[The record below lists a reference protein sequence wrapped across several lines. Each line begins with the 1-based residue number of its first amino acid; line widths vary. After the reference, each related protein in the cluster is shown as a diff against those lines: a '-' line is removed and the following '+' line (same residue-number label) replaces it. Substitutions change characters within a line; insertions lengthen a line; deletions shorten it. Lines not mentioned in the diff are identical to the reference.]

1 MNRNFDFH
9 WDEGGSSDLPCAET
23 YNGGAAFSEIESRI
37 IRDTILGIANQ
48 TMVYLTVHSYGQ
60 YWLTPWGYTADLPAN
75 YDQLYDLAVRA
86 VDKLTAV
93 YGTQYTI
100 GSSTNVLYVNTGP
113 SDDWAMGGAGIPYA
127 YTLELRDTG
136 KYGFELPA
144 EYQVYQVKAKDRVSF
159 DVLVKLYNE
168 RSDVYDF
175 WTEPRYVDFTTD
187 VMVPPAFT
195 KTFVDVLE
203 AFNMEYHIKID
214 DVQHF
219 SRWDKA
225 QLKHFSLCAMQIYEF
240 VNEIAATY
248 PNLVTVTSTGLS
260 YLGNDMPILK
270 ISTGGS
276 GKNAIFAEGVGDW
289 VIVKKKNTGN
299 FDYYWNT
306 GGSTSIECG
315 ETYHGGAAFS
325 QVEARN
331 VRDAMLSVANQTKV
345 YFSFHSYGQYWL
357 TPWGYTSAL
366 PDDYQDLSGSMS
378 PLEDQDKLLDEALS
392 VVKVQA
398 LQMKRCL
405 DKRKLMDALKHA
417 STMLGELRTSLLSP
431 KSYYE
436 LYMAICDELQ
446 HLEMYLLDEFQN
458 GRKVADLYEL
468 VQYAGNIIPR
478 LYLLVTVG
486 VVYIKTNEQSRRD
499 ILRDLVEMCRG
510 VQHPLRGLF
519 LRNYLL
525 QCTRNLLPDLA
536 ENDPLATESY
546 GNVRD
551 AVDFIQLN
559 FSEMNKLWVRMAYQ
573 GHSRDKER
581 RERERQELRLL
592 VGTNLVRLA
601 QLDSV
606 DVELYKKVV
615 LPGILEQVVSCRDA
629 LAQEYLMECI
639 IQVFPD
645 EVHLDTLHTYLKAC
659 AELHTDVK
667 VHVILVALVERLAAY
682 GQRQQ
687 ALGQPPIPPHIPLF
701 DIFSDQIGNIAQAR
715 PEMPSENLVSLQ
727 VSLISLAFRCYPEKI
742 NLVDKVLESTLVALD
757 KIAVEKVD
765 FDSALGKELNRLLRM
780 PISHYNSLVTLLQLP
795 HFGQVLQRLD
805 FNGRKSVALHL
816 VNNALDNETYITTQE
831 HVDAVLNMLA
841 PLICDQPDQVL
852 TGQDA
857 EDFAEEQNLMAR
869 MIHLLAAEDTDLD
882 QQYRMLTSARK
893 QFGAGGARRIPF
905 TLPPLIYE
913 AFKLARKYFDVRQ
926 EDELWEKKCEKI
938 FTFCHQ
944 CIAALV
950 KAELAELPLRL
961 FLQGALAAS
970 QIIFGTHETLAYEFI
985 SQAFTLYEEEISD
998 SKAQFAALTL
1008 MAASLEKLD
1017 CFSEE
1022 NSAPVRSKC
1031 ALLASAL
1038 LRKPDQ
1044 CRALILVSNL
1054 FWSSTTKEL
1063 EGKPMRDGKKV
1074 LECLRKAGKV
1084 ATECL
1089 DPGVQAQLI
1098 VELVNVYVHFFHQGN
1113 QHITVTHI
1121 NELISKVRQDLLPQ
1135 LENSDEK
1142 ELIERHLGAS
1152 CEMLRHRRD
1161 NPSTTSDTPSYQ
1173 GIILD

>member
-225 QLKHFSLCAMQIYEF
+225 QLKHFSLYAMQIYEF

-248 PNLVTVTSTGLS
+248 PNLVTVTSTGQS

-276 GKNAIFAEGVGDW
+276 GKNAIFAEG
-289 VIVKKKNTGN
+289 GN

>member
-1 MNRNFDFH
+1 MNFVKISTGGTGKKAIFVDGGIHAREWISPAYVTWLIRELVENYAAHPQYVDNIDWYIMPVINPDGYRHTFAANGDRLWRKTRAPNAGSQCIGTDMNRNFGFH
-9 WDEGGSSDLPCAET
+9 WDEGGSSDLPCGET
-23 YNGGAAFSEIESRI
+23 YNGGAPFSAIESQI
-37 IRDTILGIANQ
+37 VRDAILSVASQ
-48 TMVYLTVHSYGQ
+48 SVVYLTVHSYGQ
-60 YWLTPWGYTADLPAN
+60 YWLTPWGYTPEYPADYP
-75 YDQLYDLAVRA
+75 QLYDLAVRA

-100 GSSTNVLYVNTGP
+100 GTSTNVLYIASGG
-113 SDDWAMGGAGIPYA
+113 SDDWAKGGAGIPYS
-127 YTLELRDTG
+127 YTVELRDTG
-136 KYGFELPA
+136 KFGFELPA
-144 EYQVYQVKAKDRVSF
+144 
-159 DVLVKLYNE
+159 
-168 RSDVYDF
+168 
-175 WTEPRYVDFTTD
+175 TT
-187 VMVPPAFT
+187 VINTLALLK
-195 KTFVDVLE
+195 KT
-203 AFNMEYHIKID
+203 H
-214 DVQHF
+214 
-219 SRWDKA
+219 
-225 QLKHFSLCAMQIYEF
+225 
-240 VNEIAATY
+240 NEIAFGIGVLRSVSFRY
-248 PNLVTVTSTGLS
+248 PKTLR
-260 YLGNDMPILK
+260 
-270 ISTGGS
+270 
-276 GKNAIFAEGVGDW
+276 W
-289 VIVKKKNTGN
+289 
-299 FDYYWNT
+299 
-306 GGSTSIECG
+306 
-315 ETYHGGAAFS
+315 
-325 QVEARN
+325 
-331 VRDAMLSVANQTKV
+331 
-345 YFSFHSYGQYWL
+345 
-357 TPWGYTSAL
+357 
-366 PDDYQDLSGSMS
+366 SGSMS

-536 ENDPLATESY
+536 ESDPLATESY

-727 VSLISLAFRCYPEKI
+727 VSLISLAFRCYPDQI

-765 FDSALGKELNRLLRM
+765 FDSSLGKELNRLLRM
-780 PISHYNSLVTLLQLP
+780 PVSHYNSLVTLLQLP

-805 FNGRKSVALHL
+805 FNGRKSIALHL
-816 VNNALDNETYITTQE
+816 VNNALDNETHITTQE

-852 TGQDA
+852 AGQDA

-869 MIHLLAAEDTDLD
+869 LIHLLAAEESDLD

-1098 VELVNVYVHFFHQGN
+1098 VELVNAYVHFFHQGN

-1161 NPSTTSDTPSYQ
+1161 NPSTTSDAPSYQ
-1173 GIILD
+1173 GIVLD

>member
-1 MNRNFDFH
+1 MPVVNPDGYRYTFAADGNRLWRKNRKPNLDSACIGTDMNRNFDFH

-23 YNGGAAFSEIESRI
+23 YNGGAAFSEIESQI

-100 GSSTNVLYVNTGP
+100 GSSTNVLYINTGP

-127 YTLELRDTG
+127 YTIELRDTG
-136 KYGFELPA
+136 KFGFELPA

-159 DVLVKLYNE
+159 DALVKLYNE
-168 RSDVYDF
+168 RSDIYDF
-175 WTEPRYVDFTTD
+175 WKEPRNVDFTAD
-187 VMVPPAFT
+187 VMVPPAFK
-195 KTFVDVLE
+195 KTFIDLLE
-203 AFNMEYHIKID
+203 VFSMEYHIKID
-214 DVQHF
+214 DVQQEIEQ
-219 SRWDKA
+219 SRRDIAPPLVPKKA
-225 QLKHFSLCAMQIYEF
+225 LQRTQGSPRYSLDWTSYSDLPAIYEF
-240 VNEIAATY
+240 VNEMAAAY
-248 PNLVTVTSTGLS
+248 PNLVTVTSTGQS
-260 YLGNDMPILK
+260 YQGNDMPILK

-276 GKNAIFAEGVGDW
+276 GKNAIFAEGVQFFPMPTMS
-289 VIVKKKNTGN
+289 K
-299 FDYYWNT
+299 
-306 GGSTSIECG
+306 
-315 ETYHGGAAFS
+315 
-325 QVEARN
+325 
-331 VRDAMLSVANQTKV
+331 
-345 YFSFHSYGQYWL
+345 
-357 TPWGYTSAL
+357 
-366 PDDYQDLSGSMS
+366 SGSMS

-727 VSLISLAFRCYPEKI
+727 VSLISLAFRCYPEQI
-742 NLVDKVLESTLVALD
+742 NLVDKVLESTLIALD

-780 PISHYNSLVTLLQLP
+780 PVSHYNSLVTLLQLP

-805 FNGRKSVALHL
+805 FNGRKSIALHL

-869 MIHLLAAEDTDLD
+869 MIHLLAAEETDLD

-913 AFKLARKYFDVRQ
+913 AFKLARKYFHVRQ

-1142 ELIERHLGAS
+1142 ELIERHLGAT

-1161 NPSTTSDTPSYQ
+1161 NPSTTSDAPSYQ
-1173 GIILD
+1173 GIVLD

>member
-1 MNRNFDFH
+1 MSRAKY
-9 WDEGGSSDLPCAET
+9 EKRLEKLV
-23 YNGGAAFSEIESRI
+23 EIEEKRLNKRKDGTTQSKKRPAKDKKRAQKAVNKLEMIYENDLIQMERI
-37 IRDTILGIANQ
+37 LKGPRSKMDDFLTIHAGTSDENLRKEIEETIQSYEAAENVVVKAAENEIALKQ
-48 TMVYLTVHSYGQ
+48 
-60 YWLTPWGYTADLPAN
+60 
-75 YDQLYDLAVRA
+75 
-86 VDKLTAV
+86 DKLAKARELLLKPNEIKNEPRTDDPEKTAE
-93 YGTQYTI
+93 
-100 GSSTNVLYVNTGP
+100 STEIET
-113 SDDWAMGGAGIPYA
+113 A
-127 YTLELRDTG
+127 
-136 KYGFELPA
+136 LPRA
-144 EYQVYQVKAKDRVSF
+144 DEIEPAALAQIAPNKSPESVDIQKFITFF
-159 DVLVKLYNE
+159 DVL
-168 RSDVYDF
+168 
-175 WTEPRYVDFTTD
+175 
-187 VMVPPAFT
+187 
-195 KTFVDVLE
+195 
-203 AFNMEYHIKID
+203 IKK
-214 DVQHF
+214 F
-219 SRWDKA
+219 K
-225 QLKHFSLCAMQIYEF
+225 KPYG
-240 VNEIAATY
+240 Y
-248 PNLVTVTSTGLS
+248 PNAH
-260 YLGNDMPILK
+260 D
-270 ISTGGS
+270 
-276 GKNAIFAEGVGDW
+276 
-289 VIVKKKNTGN
+289 VK
-299 FDYYWNT
+299 
-306 GGSTSIECG
+306 
-315 ETYHGGAAFS
+315 
-325 QVEARN
+325 
-331 VRDAMLSVANQTKV
+331 
-345 YFSFHSYGQYWL
+345 
-357 TPWGYTSAL
+357 
-366 PDDYQDLSGSMS
+366 GSMS

-869 MIHLLAAEDTDLD
+869 MIHLLAAEETDLD

-913 AFKLARKYFDVRQ
+913 AFKLARKYFDFRQ

-1098 VELVNVYVHFFHQGN
+1098 VELINVYVHFFHQGN

-1161 NPSTTSDTPSYQ
+1161 NPSTTSDAPSYQ

>member
-1 MNRNFDFH
+1 MRFIF
-9 WDEGGSSDLPCAET
+9 
-23 YNGGAAFSEIESRI
+23 
-37 IRDTILGIANQ
+37 
-48 TMVYLTVHSYGQ
+48 VLTFF
-60 YWLTPWGYTADLPAN
+60 TASALATQRR
-75 YDQLYDLAVRA
+75 YD
-86 VDKLTAV
+86 
-93 YGTQYTI
+93 G
-100 GSSTNVLYVNTGP
+100 
-113 SDDWAMGGAGIPYA
+113 
-127 YTLELRDTG
+127 
-136 KYGFELPA
+136 
-144 EYQVYQVKAKDRVSF
+144 YQVYQVKAKDRVSF
-159 DVLVKLYNE
+159 DALVTLYNE
-168 RSDVYDF
+168 RSDIYDF
-175 WTEPRYVDFTTD
+175 WTEPRNVDVNID
-187 VMVPPAFT
+187 IMVPPAYT
-195 KTFVDVLE
+195 KTLVDLLK
-203 AFNMEYHIKID
+203 AFDMEYH
-214 DVQHF
+214 
-219 SRWDKA
+219 
-225 QLKHFSLCAMQIYEF
+225 IYEF
-240 VNEIAATY
+240 VNEMAATY
-248 PNLVTVTSTGLS
+248 PNLVTLTSTGQS
-260 YLGNDMPILK
+260 YLGNEMPILK

-276 GKNAIFAEGVGDW
+276 GKNAIFAEGGIHAREWISPAFVTWLIRELVENYASHPQYLDNIDWYIMPVLNPDGYTYTFSPTGDRLWRKNRAPNSGVCVGTDL
-289 VIVKKKNTGN
+289 NRN

-331 VRDAMLSVANQTKV
+331 VRDAMLAVANQTKV

-366 PDDYQDLSGSMS
+366 PDDYQDLYDLAQRAVDQLTAVEGTIYTIGTSTNLLGLASGCSDDWAKSGSMS

-458 GRKVADLYEL
+458 GRRVADLYEL

-525 QCTRNLLPDLA
+525 QCTRNLLPDLT

-667 VHVILVALVERLAAY
+667 VHIILVALVERLAAY

-727 VSLISLAFRCYPEKI
+727 VSLISLAFRCYPEQI
-742 NLVDKVLESTLVALD
+742 NLVDKVLESTLIALD

-765 FDSALGKELNRLLRM
+765 FDSALGKEVNRLLRM
-780 PISHYNSLVTLLQLP
+780 PVSHYNSLVTLLRLP

-805 FNGRKSVALHL
+805 FNGRKSIALHL

-841 PLICDQPDQVL
+841 PLICDQPDQTL
-852 TGQDA
+852 AGQDA

-869 MIHLLAAEDTDLD
+869 MIHLLAAEETDLD
-882 QQYRMLTSARK
+882 QQYRMLTAARK

-1098 VELVNVYVHFFHQGN
+1098 VELVNAYVHFFHQGN
-1113 QHITVTHI
+1113 QHITITHI
-1121 NELISKVRQDLLPQ
+1121 NELIGKVRQDLLPQ

-1161 NPSTTSDTPSYQ
+1161 NPSTTSDAPSYQ
-1173 GIILD
+1173 GIVLD

>member
-1 MNRNFDFH
+1 MR
-9 WDEGGSSDLPCAET
+9 LPIVL
-23 YNGGAAFSEIESRI
+23 AFF
-37 IRDTILGIANQ
+37 IASALATQ
-48 TMVYLTVHSYGQ
+48 RR
-60 YWLTPWGYTADLPAN
+60 
-75 YDQLYDLAVRA
+75 YD
-86 VDKLTAV
+86 
-93 YGTQYTI
+93 G
-100 GSSTNVLYVNTGP
+100 
-113 SDDWAMGGAGIPYA
+113 
-127 YTLELRDTG
+127 
-136 KYGFELPA
+136 
-144 EYQVYQVKAKDRVSF
+144 YQVYQVKAKDKVSF
-159 DVLVKLYNE
+159 DVLVRLYNE
-168 RSDVYDF
+168 RSDIYDF
-175 WTEPRYVDFTTD
+175 WTEPRNVDFTSD

-195 KTFVDVLE
+195 KTFVDLLE
-203 AFNMEYHIKID
+203 AFNMEYRIKID
-214 DVQHF
+214 DVQHEIEQ
-219 SRWDKA
+219 SRRDIAKPLVTRKA
-225 QLKHFSLCAMQIYEF
+225 LRSPGTPRYSLDWTSYSDLPAIYEF
-240 VNEIAATY
+240 VNEMAATY
-248 PNLVTVTSTGLS
+248 PSLVTVTSTGQS
-260 YLGNDMPILK
+260 HLGNDMPILK

-276 GKNAIFAEGVGDW
+276 GKNAIFAEG
-289 VIVKKKNTGN
+289 GN

-366 PDDYQDLSGSMS
+366 PDDYQDLYDLAQSAVDKLTAVEGTPYTIGTSTNLLGLASGCSDDWAKGGAGIKYSYTVEMRDTGKFGFQLPADTIVPMPTMSKSGSMS

-659 AELHTDVK
+659 AELHADVK

-701 DIFSDQIGNIAQAR
+701 DIFSDQIGYIAQAR

-742 NLVDKVLESTLVALD
+742 ALVDKVLESTLVALD

-805 FNGRKSVALHL
+805 FNGRKSVALYL

-831 HVDAVLNMLA
+831 QVDAVLNMLA

-852 TGQDA
+852 TGLDV

-869 MIHLLAAEDTDLD
+869 MIHLLAAEEIDLD

-1113 QHITVTHI
+1113 HHITVTQI

-1152 CEMLRHRRD
+1152 CEMLRYRRD
-1161 NPSTTSDTPSYQ
+1161 NPSTTSDAPSYQ
-1173 GIILD
+1173 GIVLD

>member
-1 MNRNFDFH
+1 MPVINPDGYRFTHAAGGDRLWRKNRDQNPGSTCIGTDMNRNFGFH
-9 WDEGGSSDLPCAET
+9 WDEGGSSDLPCSDT
-23 YNGGAAFSEIESRI
+23 YNGGTAFSEIESQI
-37 IRDTILGIANQ
+37 VRDTVLSIADQ
-48 TMVYLTVHSYGQ
+48 TKVYLTVHSYGQ
-60 YWLTPWGYTADLPAN
+60 YWLYPWGYTSALPDDVA
-75 YDQLYDLAVRA
+75 QLTSPLEAVM
-86 VDKLTAV
+86 
-93 YGTQYTI
+93 
-100 GSSTNVLYVNTGP
+100 TGP
-113 SDDWAMGGAGIPYA
+113 REVLESPILTLLNSVILVPSVSCYPQVMKLLFLLGLFFVTVFASQKRYDW
-127 YTLELRDTG
+127 
-136 KYGFELPA
+136 
-144 EYQVYQVKAKDRVSF
+144 YQVYQVKATDRASF
-159 DVLVKLYNE
+159 DVLAKLYNE
-168 RSDVYDF
+168 RSDIYDF
-175 WTEPRYVDFTTD
+175 WTEPRNVDLTVD
-187 VMVPPAFT
+187 VMDRLWR
-195 KTFVDVLE
+195 K
-203 AFNMEYHIKID
+203 NR
-214 DVQHF
+214 
-219 SRWDKA
+219 S
-225 QLKHFSLCAMQIYEF
+225 
-240 VNEIAATY
+240 
-248 PNLVTVTSTGLS
+248 PN
-260 YLGNDMPILK
+260 
-270 ISTGGS
+270 S
-276 GKNAIFAEGVGDW
+276 GACIGTDLNR
-289 VIVKKKNTGN
+289 N
-299 FDYYWNT
+299 FDFYWNT
-306 GGSTSIECG
+306 GGSSSLECA

-357 TPWGYTSAL
+357 TPWGYTSDY
-366 PDDYQDLSGSMS
+366 PEDYQQLYDLASGSMS

-525 QCTRNLLPDLA
+525 QCTRNLLPDLT
-536 ENDPLATESY
+536 EEDPLATESY

-606 DVELYKKVV
+606 DVELYKKIV

-659 AELHTDVK
+659 AELHSDVK

-727 VSLISLAFRCYPEKI
+727 VSLISLAFRCYPEQI

-765 FDSALGKELNRLLRM
+765 FDSSLGKELNRLLRM
-780 PISHYNSLVTLLQLP
+780 PVSHYNSLVTLLDLP

-805 FNGRKSVALHL
+805 FNGRKSIALHL
-816 VNNALDNETYITTQE
+816 VNNALDNETYITTQD
-831 HVDAVLNMLA
+831 HVDAVLSMLA

-852 TGQDA
+852 AGQDA

-869 MIHLLAAEDTDLD
+869 MIHLLAAEESDLD

-913 AFKLARKYFDVRQ
+913 AFKLARRYFDVRQ

-1008 MAASLEKLD
+1008 MAATLEKLD

-1098 VELVNVYVHFFHQGN
+1098 VELVNAYVHFFHQGN
-1113 QHITVTHI
+1113 QHITVTHV

-1161 NPSTTSDTPSYQ
+1161 NPSSNSDTPSYQ
-1173 GIILD
+1173 GIILE

>member
-1 MNRNFDFH
+1 M
-9 WDEGGSSDLPCAET
+9 
-23 YNGGAAFSEIESRI
+23 
-37 IRDTILGIANQ
+37 Q
-48 TMVYLTVHSYGQ
+48 
-60 YWLTPWGYTADLPAN
+60 
-75 YDQLYDLAVRA
+75 YDLAVRA

-225 QLKHFSLCAMQIYEF
+225 QLKHFSLYAMQIYEF

-276 GKNAIFAEGVGDW
+276 GKNAIFAEGGLASGCSDDW
-289 VIVKKKNTGN
+289 AK
-299 FDYYWNT
+299 
-306 GGSTSIECG
+306 
-315 ETYHGGAAFS
+315 GGAGIKYS
-325 QVEARN
+325 YTVEMRDTGRFGFQLPADFQNETICTVLIRQLNMRGTVHNLLVGKARFICTIIP
-331 VRDAMLSVANQTKV
+331 MPTMSK
-345 YFSFHSYGQYWL
+345 
-357 TPWGYTSAL
+357 
-366 PDDYQDLSGSMS
+366 SGSMS

>member
-1 MNRNFDFH
+1 M
-9 WDEGGSSDLPCAET
+9 S
-23 YNGGAAFSEIESRI
+23 
-37 IRDTILGIANQ
+37 
-48 TMVYLTVHSYGQ
+48 
-60 YWLTPWGYTADLPAN
+60 
-75 YDQLYDLAVRA
+75 
-86 VDKLTAV
+86 K
-93 YGTQYTI
+93 
-100 GSSTNVLYVNTGP
+100 
-113 SDDWAMGGAGIPYA
+113 
-127 YTLELRDTG
+127 
-136 KYGFELPA
+136 
-144 EYQVYQVKAKDRVSF
+144 
-159 DVLVKLYNE
+159 
-168 RSDVYDF
+168 
-175 WTEPRYVDFTTD
+175 
-187 VMVPPAFT
+187 
-195 KTFVDVLE
+195 
-203 AFNMEYHIKID
+203 
-214 DVQHF
+214 
-219 SRWDKA
+219 
-225 QLKHFSLCAMQIYEF
+225 
-240 VNEIAATY
+240 
-248 PNLVTVTSTGLS
+248 
-260 YLGNDMPILK
+260 
-270 ISTGGS
+270 
-276 GKNAIFAEGVGDW
+276 
-289 VIVKKKNTGN
+289 
-299 FDYYWNT
+299 
-306 GGSTSIECG
+306 
-315 ETYHGGAAFS
+315 
-325 QVEARN
+325 
-331 VRDAMLSVANQTKV
+331 
-345 YFSFHSYGQYWL
+345 
-357 TPWGYTSAL
+357 
-366 PDDYQDLSGSMS
+366 SGSMS

-486 VVYIKTNEQSRRD
+486 VVYIKTAEQSKRD
-499 ILRDLVEMCRG
+499 ILRDVVEMCRG

-525 QCTRNLLPDLA
+525 QCTRNLLPDTPDTDL
-536 ENDPLATESY
+536 ETSEIH

-551 AVDFIQLN
+551 AVDFVMMN

-573 GHSRDKER
+573 GHSRDKDR

-606 DVELYKKVV
+606 DNELYKKVV

-659 AELHTDVK
+659 AELHPDVK

-687 ALGQPPIPPHIPLF
+687 ALGQPPIPAHIPLF
-701 DIFSDQIGNIAQAR
+701 EIFSDQIGNIAQAR
-715 PEMPSENLVSLQ
+715 PEMPPENLVSLQ
-727 VSLISLAFRCYPEKI
+727 VSLISLAFRCYPDQI

-757 KIAVEKVD
+757 KISIEKVD
-765 FDSALGKELNRLLRM
+765 SETPLGKELNRLLGM
-780 PISHYNSLVTLLQLP
+780 PVSHYNSLVTLLQLP
-795 HFGQVLQRLD
+795 HFGKVLQRLD
-805 FNGRKSVALHL
+805 YNGRKAIALHL
-816 VNNALDNETYITTQE
+816 VNNALDNETVIATQE
-831 HVDAVLNMLA
+831 HVEAVLSMLA
-841 PLICDQPDQVL
+841 PLICDQTDQVA

-869 MIHLLAAEDTDLD
+869 MIHLLSAEDSDLD

-893 QFGAGGARRIPF
+893 QFGAGGPRRIPF

-913 AFKLARKYFDVRQ
+913 AFKLARKYFDARQ
-926 EDELWEKKCEKI
+926 QDELWQKKCEKI

-944 CIAALV
+944 CIAGLV
-950 KAELAELPLRL
+950 KAELADLPLRL
-961 FLQGALAAS
+961 FLQAALA
-970 QIIFGTHETLAYEFI
+970 ICKIPFETHETLAYEFV

-1008 MAASLEKLD
+1008 MAATLEKLD
-1017 CFSEE
+1017 CFGEE

-1054 FWSSTTKEL
+1054 FWSSTTREL
-1063 EGKPMRDGKKV
+1063 EGKPMHDGKKV
-1074 LECLRKAGKV
+1074 LECLRKAVKV

-1089 DPGVQAQLI
+1089 DPAVQAQLI
-1098 VELVNVYVHFFHQGN
+1098 VELINAYVHFFHQGN
-1113 QHITVTHI
+1113 QHITINHV
-1121 NELISKVRQDLLPQ
+1121 NELISKVRQGLLPQ

-1142 ELIERHLGAS
+1142 ELIERHLATTS
-1152 CEMLRHRRD
+1152 EMLRHRRD
-1161 NPSTTSDTPSYQ
+1161 NPSNSGDAPSYQ
-1173 GIILD
+1173 GLVLE

>member
-1 MNRNFDFH
+1 M
-9 WDEGGSSDLPCAET
+9 
-23 YNGGAAFSEIESRI
+23 
-37 IRDTILGIANQ
+37 
-48 TMVYLTVHSYGQ
+48 
-60 YWLTPWGYTADLPAN
+60 
-75 YDQLYDLAVRA
+75 
-86 VDKLTAV
+86 
-93 YGTQYTI
+93 
-100 GSSTNVLYVNTGP
+100 
-113 SDDWAMGGAGIPYA
+113 
-127 YTLELRDTG
+127 
-136 KYGFELPA
+136 
-144 EYQVYQVKAKDRVSF
+144 
-159 DVLVKLYNE
+159 
-168 RSDVYDF
+168 
-175 WTEPRYVDFTTD
+175 
-187 VMVPPAFT
+187 
-195 KTFVDVLE
+195 
-203 AFNMEYHIKID
+203 
-214 DVQHF
+214 
-219 SRWDKA
+219 
-225 QLKHFSLCAMQIYEF
+225 
-240 VNEIAATY
+240 
-248 PNLVTVTSTGLS
+248 NLV
-260 YLGNDMPILK
+260 K

-276 GKNAIFAEGVGDW
+276 GKNAIFIDGGIHAREWISPAFTTWLIHELVENYAAHPQYVDNIDWYIMPVINPDGYRYTFALNGDRLWRKNRAPNPGGLCIGTDLNRNFGFHWNEGGSSVVPCIDTYHGGSAFSHFCDSIKNCTFVSPKSYQVYEVTARNTASYEILLKLYNERSDIYDFWTEPRRANLKTDIMVPPAHTKTFVNLLEAFDIEYRVKIADVQSEIDSSRLDIKQTVVGSAKSNSPRYSLDW
-289 VIVKKKNTGN
+289 TSYSDLPVDRLWRKNRKPNTGSPCVGTDLN
-299 FDYYWNT
+299 RNYDYYWNT
-306 GGSTSIECG
+306 GGSSNLPCA
-315 ETYHGGAAFS
+315 ETYNGGAAFS

-331 VRDAMLSVANQTKV
+331 VRDAILGVANQTKV

-357 TPWGYTSAL
+357 TPWGYTSDL
-366 PDDYQDLSGSMS
+366 PEDYDQLSGSMS

-536 ENDPLATESY
+536 EEDPLATESY

-551 AVDFIQLN
+551 AVDFVQLN

-606 DVELYKKVV
+606 DIELYKKVV

-659 AELHTDVK
+659 AELHSDVK

-727 VSLISLAFRCYPEKI
+727 VSLVSLAFRCYPEQI
-742 NLVDKVLESTLVALD
+742 NLVDKVLESSLVALD

-765 FDSALGKELNRLLRM
+765 FDSPLGKELNRLLRM
-780 PISHYNSLVTLLQLP
+780 PVSHYNSLVTLLQLP

-805 FNGRKSVALHL
+805 YNGRKSIALHL

-831 HVDAVLNMLA
+831 HVDAVLSMLA

-852 TGQDA
+852 VGQDA

-869 MIHLLAAEDTDLD
+869 LIHLLAAEESDLD

-893 QFGAGGARRIPF
+893 QFGAGGPRRIPF
-905 TLPPLIYE
+905 TLPPLVYE
-913 AFKLARKYFDVRQ
+913 AFKLARKYFDFRK

-970 QIIFGTHETLAYEFI
+970 QIIFGSHETLAYEFI

-1008 MAASLEKLD
+1008 MAATLEKLD

-1074 LECLRKAGKV
+1074 LECLKKAGKV

-1098 VELVNVYVHFFHQGN
+1098 VELINAYVHFFHHGN
-1113 QHITVTHI
+1113 QHVTITHI

-1161 NPSTTSDTPSYQ
+1161 NPSKDSDTPSYQ
-1173 GIILD
+1173 GIILE

>member
-1 MNRNFDFH
+1 
-9 WDEGGSSDLPCAET
+9 
-23 YNGGAAFSEIESRI
+23 
-37 IRDTILGIANQ
+37 
-48 TMVYLTVHSYGQ
+48 
-60 YWLTPWGYTADLPAN
+60 
-75 YDQLYDLAVRA
+75 
-86 VDKLTAV
+86 
-93 YGTQYTI
+93 
-100 GSSTNVLYVNTGP
+100 
-113 SDDWAMGGAGIPYA
+113 
-127 YTLELRDTG
+127 
-136 KYGFELPA
+136 
-144 EYQVYQVKAKDRVSF
+144 
-159 DVLVKLYNE
+159 
-168 RSDVYDF
+168 
-175 WTEPRYVDFTTD
+175 
-187 VMVPPAFT
+187 
-195 KTFVDVLE
+195 
-203 AFNMEYHIKID
+203 
-214 DVQHF
+214 
-219 SRWDKA
+219 
-225 QLKHFSLCAMQIYEF
+225 
-240 VNEIAATY
+240 
-248 PNLVTVTSTGLS
+248 
-260 YLGNDMPILK
+260 
-270 ISTGGS
+270 
-276 GKNAIFAEGVGDW
+276 
-289 VIVKKKNTGN
+289 
-299 FDYYWNT
+299 
-306 GGSTSIECG
+306 
-315 ETYHGGAAFS
+315 
-325 QVEARN
+325 
-331 VRDAMLSVANQTKV
+331 
-345 YFSFHSYGQYWL
+345 
-357 TPWGYTSAL
+357 
-366 PDDYQDLSGSMS
+366 MS

-525 QCTRNLLPDLA
+525 QCTRNLLPDLT
-536 ENDPLATESY
+536 EDNPEATESY
-546 GNVRD
+546 GNVKD

-573 GHSRDKER
+573 GHSRDKDR

-606 DVELYKKVV
+606 DVELYKKMV

-659 AELHTDVK
+659 AELHCDVK

-687 ALGQPPIPPHIPLF
+687 ALGQPPIPTHIPLF

-715 PEMPSENLVSLQ
+715 PEMPPENLVSLQ
-727 VSLISLAFRCYPEKI
+727 VSLISLAFRCYPEQI
-742 NLVDKVLESTLVALD
+742 NLVDKVLESALVALD
-757 KIAVEKVD
+757 KIAMEKVD
-765 FDSALGKELNRLLRM
+765 NDSALGKELNRLLRM
-780 PISHYNSLVTLLQLP
+780 PISHYNNLVTLLQLP
-795 HFGQVLQRLD
+795 HYAQVLQRLD
-805 FNGRKSVALHL
+805 FNGRKAIAVHL
-816 VNNALDNETYITTQE
+816 VTNALDNETYLTTQE
-831 HVDAVLNMLA
+831 QVEAVLIMLG
-841 PLICDQPDQVL
+841 PLICDQPDQVV

-869 MIHLLAAEDTDLD
+869 LIHLLAAEESDLD
-882 QQYRMLTSARK
+882 QQYRMLTSSRK
-893 QFGAGGARRIPF
+893 QFGAGGPRRIPF

-913 AFKLARKYFDVRQ
+913 AFKLARKYFDARQ
-926 EDELWEKKCEKI
+926 EDEMWEKKCEKI

-961 FLQGALAAS
+961 FLQGAMAVS
-970 QIIFGTHETLAYEFI
+970 QITFGTHETLAYEFV

-1008 MAASLEKLD
+1008 MAATLEKLD

-1022 NSAPVRSKC
+1022 NSGPVRSKC

-1044 CRALILVSNL
+1044 CRALILVANL
-1054 FWSSTTKEL
+1054 FWSSTTKES

-1074 LECLRKAGKV
+1074 LECLRKAVKV

-1098 VELVNVYVHFFHQGN
+1098 VELINAYVHFFHQGN
-1113 QHITVTHI
+1113 QLITITHM
-1121 NELISKVRQDLLPQ
+1121 NDLISKVRQDLLPQ

-1142 ELIERHLGAS
+1142 ELIERHLSSS
-1152 CEMLRHRRD
+1152 CEVLRHRRD
-1161 NPSTTSDTPSYQ
+1161 NPSGGETPSYQ
-1173 GIILD
+1173 GIVLE

>member
-1 MNRNFDFH
+1 MVVKA
-9 WDEGGSSDLPCAET
+9 AENEIALNQDKLAKARELLLKPNEIKNEPRT
-23 YNGGAAFSEIESRI
+23 DDPEKTAESTEIETALPRADEI
-37 IRDTILGIANQ
+37 EPAALAQIAPNR
-48 TMVYLTVHSYGQ
+48 S
-60 YWLTPWGYTADLPAN
+60 PES
-75 YDQLYDLAVRA
+75 
-86 VDKLTAV
+86 VDIQKFIT
-93 YGTQYTI
+93 
-100 GSSTNVLYVNTGP
+100 
-113 SDDWAMGGAGIPYA
+113 
-127 YTLELRDTG
+127 
-136 KYGFELPA
+136 F
-144 EYQVYQVKAKDRVSF
+144 F
-159 DVLVKLYNE
+159 DVL
-168 RSDVYDF
+168 
-175 WTEPRYVDFTTD
+175 
-187 VMVPPAFT
+187 
-195 KTFVDVLE
+195 
-203 AFNMEYHIKID
+203 IKK
-214 DVQHF
+214 F
-219 SRWDKA
+219 K
-225 QLKHFSLCAMQIYEF
+225 K
-240 VNEIAATY
+240 
-248 PNLVTVTSTGLS
+248 PN
-260 YLGNDMPILK
+260 
-270 ISTGGS
+270 
-276 GKNAIFAEGVGDW
+276 
-289 VIVKKKNTGN
+289 
-299 FDYYWNT
+299 
-306 GGSTSIECG
+306 
-315 ETYHGGAAFS
+315 
-325 QVEARN
+325 R
-331 VRDAMLSVANQTKV
+331 
-345 YFSFHSYGQYWL
+345 
-357 TPWGYTSAL
+357 
-366 PDDYQDLSGSMS
+366 SMS

-869 MIHLLAAEDTDLD
+869 MIHLLAAEETDLD

-893 QFGAGGARRIPF
+893 QFGAGGSRRIPF

-913 AFKLARKYFDVRQ
+913 AFKLARKYFDVRK

-1098 VELVNVYVHFFHQGN
+1098 VELINVYVHFFHQGN

-1161 NPSTTSDTPSYQ
+1161 NPSTTSDAPSYQ

>member
-1 MNRNFDFH
+1 MNFVKISTGGTGKKAIFVDGGIHAREWISPAYVTWLIRELVENYAAHPQYVDNIDWNFGFH
-9 WDEGGSSDLPCAET
+9 WDEGGSSDLPCGET
-23 YNGGAAFSEIESRI
+23 YNGGAPFSAIESQI
-37 IRDTILGIANQ
+37 VRDAVLSVANQ
-48 TMVYLTVHSYGQ
+48 SVVYLTVHSYGQ
-60 YWLTPWGYTADLPAN
+60 YWLTPWGYTPEYPADYP
-75 YDQLYDLAVRA
+75 QLYDLAVRA

-100 GSSTNVLYVNTGP
+100 GTSTNVLYIASGG
-113 SDDWAMGGAGIPYA
+113 SDDWAKGGAGIPYS
-127 YTLELRDTG
+127 YTVELRDTG
-136 KYGFELPA
+136 KFGFELPA
-144 EYQVYQVKAKDRVSF
+144 TTVINTVALLKKTHNEIAFGIGVLRSVSF
-159 DVLVKLYNE
+159 GY
-168 RSDVYDF
+168 
-175 WTEPRYVDFTTD
+175 P
-187 VMVPPAFT
+187 
-195 KTFVDVLE
+195 KTL
-203 AFNMEYHIKID
+203 
-214 DVQHF
+214 
-219 SRWDKA
+219 RW
-225 QLKHFSLCAMQIYEF
+225 IYEF
-240 VNEIAATY
+240 VNEMAATY
-248 PNLVTVTSTGLS
+248 PNLVTVTSAGTS
-260 YLGNDMPILK
+260 YEGNDMPLVK

-276 GKNAIFAEGVGDW
+276 GEKNVIFAEG
-289 VIVKKKNTGN
+289 GN
-299 FDYYWNT
+299 FDFQWNT
-306 GGSTSIECG
+306 GGSSSLECG
-315 ETYHGGAAFS
+315 ETYHGGAPFS

-331 VRDAMLSVANQTKV
+331 VRDAILSVANRTKV

-458 GRKVADLYEL
+458 GRKVTDLYEL

-536 ENDPLATESY
+536 ESDPLATESY

-727 VSLISLAFRCYPEKI
+727 VSLISLAFRCYPDQI

-765 FDSALGKELNRLLRM
+765 FDSSLGKELNRLLRM
-780 PISHYNSLVTLLQLP
+780 PVSHYNSLVTLLQLP

-805 FNGRKSVALHL
+805 FNGRKSIALHL
-816 VNNALDNETYITTQE
+816 VNNALDNETHITTQE

-852 TGQDA
+852 AGQDA

-869 MIHLLAAEDTDLD
+869 LIHLLAAEESDLD

-913 AFKLARKYFDVRQ
+913 AFKLARKYFDARQ

-1098 VELVNVYVHFFHQGN
+1098 VELVNAYVHFFHQGN

-1161 NPSTTSDTPSYQ
+1161 NPSTTSDAPSYQ
-1173 GIILD
+1173 GIVLD

>member
-1 MNRNFDFH
+1 MNFVKISTGGTGKKAIFVDGGIHAREWISPAYVTWLIRELVENYAAHPQYVDNIDWYIMPVINPDGYRHTFAANGDRLWRKTRAPNAGSQCIGTDMNRNFGFH
-9 WDEGGSSDLPCAET
+9 WDEGGSSDLPCGET
-23 YNGGAAFSEIESRI
+23 YNGGAAFSAIESQI
-37 IRDTILGIANQ
+37 VRDAILSVASQ
-48 TMVYLTVHSYGQ
+48 SVVYLTVHSYGQ
-60 YWLTPWGYTADLPAN
+60 YWLTPWGYTPEYPADYP
-75 YDQLYDLAVRA
+75 QLYDLAVRA

-100 GSSTNVLYVNTGP
+100 GTSTNVLYIASGG
-113 SDDWAMGGAGIPYA
+113 SDDWAKGGAGIPYS
-127 YTLELRDTG
+127 YTVELRDTG
-136 KYGFELPA
+136 KFGFELPA
-144 EYQVYQVKAKDRVSF
+144 TTVINRVA
-159 DVLVKLYNE
+159 LLK
-168 RSDVYDF
+168 
-175 WTEPRYVDFTTD
+175 
-187 VMVPPAFT
+187 
-195 KTFVDVLE
+195 KT
-203 AFNMEYHIKID
+203 H
-214 DVQHF
+214 
-219 SRWDKA
+219 
-225 QLKHFSLCAMQIYEF
+225 
-240 VNEIAATY
+240 NEIAFGIGVLRSVSFGY
-248 PNLVTVTSTGLS
+248 PKTLR
-260 YLGNDMPILK
+260 
-270 ISTGGS
+270 
-276 GKNAIFAEGVGDW
+276 W
-289 VIVKKKNTGN
+289 
-299 FDYYWNT
+299 
-306 GGSTSIECG
+306 
-315 ETYHGGAAFS
+315 
-325 QVEARN
+325 
-331 VRDAMLSVANQTKV
+331 
-345 YFSFHSYGQYWL
+345 
-357 TPWGYTSAL
+357 
-366 PDDYQDLSGSMS
+366 SGSMS

-536 ENDPLATESY
+536 ESDPLATESY

-727 VSLISLAFRCYPEKI
+727 VSLISLAFRCYPDQI

-765 FDSALGKELNRLLRM
+765 FDSSLGKELNRLLRM
-780 PISHYNSLVTLLQLP
+780 PVSHYNSLVTLLQLP

-805 FNGRKSVALHL
+805 FNGRKSIALHL
-816 VNNALDNETYITTQE
+816 VNNALDNETHITTQE

-852 TGQDA
+852 AGQDA

-869 MIHLLAAEDTDLD
+869 LIHLLAAEESDLD

-1098 VELVNVYVHFFHQGN
+1098 VELVNAYVHFFHQGN

-1161 NPSTTSDTPSYQ
+1161 NPSTTSDAPSYQ
-1173 GIILD
+1173 GIVLD